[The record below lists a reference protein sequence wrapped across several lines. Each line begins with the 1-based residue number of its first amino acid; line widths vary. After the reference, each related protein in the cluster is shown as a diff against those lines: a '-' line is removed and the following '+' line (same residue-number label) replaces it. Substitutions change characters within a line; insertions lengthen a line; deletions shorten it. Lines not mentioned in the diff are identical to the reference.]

1 MASPP
6 LRDKPNVLSIPAG
19 VSFADTL
26 AVALLREADG
36 DPLKLAEMTVL
47 LPNRRAC
54 RTLQEAFLRNAFSSP
69 DLSADA
75 DMRRRWDGQGGGSRR
90 TIAENLRSLPP
101 PQPSPILGE
110 GELRSSASLLPRLM
124 PIGDL
129 DSDDLS
135 VLGGALFGA
144 AADIPPAIG
153 ELKRRMLLARLIMA
167 APARGGPRAN
177 AIRLDQAAQL
187 AAELARL
194 LDQVET
200 ERKDLSAL
208 EGLVPESLA
217 EHWQLTINFL
227 DILRRAWP
235 EILADEGAIDPADRR
250 NRLLDL
256 QRAVWEAAPPS
267 APIIAAGS
275 TGSIPAAA
283 DLMHTIAR
291 LPRGAVYLPGLDRAP
306 SDEDWQ
312 AIAED
317 PSHPQYGLAHLLMRF
332 EITRDAVTDVVI
344 PPPPTRGRVGVGE
357 ASDDSLAPERGFPL
371 PTLPQFG
378 GGGIRAEIV
387 SAALLPAECT
397 HGWKERAETMLPL
410 EVGAA
415 MAGVT
420 RIDCQSE
427 REEAQI
433 IALAL
438 RRFVAERE
446 DGVAALVTPDRTLAR
461 RVAGELKRWRIEI
474 DDSAGQPL
482 SQTAPGAYLL
492 ALCDAA
498 AQEWSPIPLL
508 ALLKHPLAAARRTLG
523 SLRRSARRL
532 DCKVLRGPRPA
543 PGWDGLRQAID
554 TRTRD
559 EHAPLSAIDA
569 EKLTRI
575 VGALARATEAM
586 ADWTE
591 KRPPIERLRAL
602 VASAEA
608 LAATDAESG
617 VQRLWRGEA
626 GEALSD
632 FVHDALQ
639 SFAGLP
645 GVAAEDFTALMLE
658 LLSGVAV
665 RPRFGKHPRLAI
677 WGPLEARLQ
686 QADLLVLGSLNEAT
700 WPAESAIDPW
710 LNRPMRHSFG
720 LPAPERKIGLSAHD
734 FQQAMGAP
742 KVLLTRAERVDGA
755 PTVPS
760 RWLLRL
766 DAFLTCAAEGLP
778 SNTGALERR
787 LAHVIDRPQTV
798 KPGVRPKPR
807 PGAARRPAQL
817 SVTQIE
823 AWRRNPYAIYARHIL
838 RLKKLD
844 PLDQDPGA
852 ADLGNAVH
860 KALHAFTERFPHA
873 LPSDALALLRADGEE
888 AFRPWLDRPNVWA
901 FWQPRFQR
909 IAAWWLGVER
919 GRRTA
924 LMTAIATER
933 KGELALPG
941 LVSPFTLTA
950 RADRIDVWRD
960 GGLTIIDYKTG
971 TLPKKEDIEL
981 GFAPQLTLEAAMALA
996 GAFQGVAGS
1005 AIAELAH
1012 WKLSGNREGGAV
1024 DRVKG
1029 DLTALADAA
1038 ISGLIALVRDFS
1050 DDNAAY
1056 AATPDAAYAPTYDD
1070 YAHLARN
1077 TEWLS
1082 EREQWR

>member
-1 MASPP
+1 MAMGAI
-6 LRDKPNVLSIPAG
+6 RDKPNVLSIPAG

-26 AVALLREADG
+26 ATELLCTAGG
-36 DPLKLAEMTVL
+36 DPLRLAEVTVL

-54 RTLQEAFLRNAFSSP
+54 RTLQEAFLRQAVRP
-69 DLSADA
+69 D
-75 DMRRRWDGQGGGSRR
+75 G
-90 TIAENLRSLPP
+90 
-101 PQPSPILGE
+101 
-110 GELRSSASLLPRLM
+110 SASLLPRLM

-153 ELKRRMLLARLIMA
+153 ELRRRMLLARLIMA
-167 APARGGPRAN
+167 ARTQDLPRGGPRAT

-194 LDQVET
+194 LDQVQT

-208 EGLVPESLA
+208 EGLVPENLA
-217 EHWQLTINFL
+217 EHWQLTIGFL

-235 EILADEGAIDPADRR
+235 EILAEEGAIDPAERR

-256 QRAVWEAAPPS
+256 QRAVWEAAPPD
-267 APIIAAGS
+267 APVIAAGS

-291 LPRGAVYLPGLDRAP
+291 LPQGAVYLPGLDRAP
-306 SDEDWQ
+306 DAEDWQ

-317 PSHPQYGLAHLLMRF
+317 PSHPQYGLAHLLTRF
-332 EITRDAVTDVVI
+332 GITRDEVVDVVAPGVREARTPVPSPEAGEGQGGGDSGSARLDI
-344 PPPPTRGRVGVGE
+344 REREQPPPQP
-357 ASDDSLAPERGFPL
+357 SPSLAEGEDRARSRNTPRKA
-371 PTLPQFG
+371 
-378 GGGIRAEIV
+378 RAEIV
-387 SAALLPAECT
+387 SAALLPAERT

-420 RIDCQSE
+420 RVDCQSE
-427 REEAQI
+427 REEAQV

-438 RRFVAERE
+438 RRFIAEHDE
-446 DGVAALVTPDRTLAR
+446 GVAALVTPDRTLAR

-482 SQTAPGAYLL
+482 SQTAPGAFLL

-498 AQEWSPIPLL
+498 AQEWAPIPLL
-508 ALLKHPLAAARRTLG
+508 ALLKHPLAAAGRTLG

-532 DCKVLRGPRPA
+532 DSKVLRGPRPA
-543 PGWDGLRQAID
+543 PGWDGLRRRID
-554 TRTRD
+554 GSTRGDRPTLK
-559 EHAPLSAIDA
+559 EDA
-569 EKLTRI
+569 AAKLTRI
-575 VGALARATEAM
+575 VGSLERATAPM
-586 ADWTE
+586 AEWSE
-591 KRPPIERLRAL
+591 KLPPIERLRAT
-602 VASAEA
+602 VAAAEA
-608 LAATDAESG
+608 LAATDEQRG
-617 VQRLWRGEA
+617 VERLWRDEA

-645 GVAAEDFTALMLE
+645 GAAAEDFTALMLE

-686 QADLLVLGSLNEAT
+686 QADLLVLGSLNEGT

-710 LNRPMRHSFG
+710 LNRPMRQGFG

-742 KVLLTRAERVDGA
+742 QVLLTRAERVDGA

-778 SNTGALERR
+778 SSASALERR
-787 LAHVIDRPQTV
+787 LAHRIDRPAQV
-798 KPGVRPKPR
+798 EPGKRPMPR
-807 PGAARRPAQL
+807 PGAIRRPSQL

-860 KALHAFTERFPHA
+860 KALHEFTLRFPHA
-873 LPSDALALLRADGEE
+873 LPSDGLALLRAEGE
-888 AFRPWLDRPNVWA
+888 ASFAQWLDRPNVWA

-909 IAAWWLGVER
+909 IAAWWLAQER
-919 GRRTA
+919 IRRTP
-924 LMTAIATER
+924 LMAAIATEQS
-933 KGELALPG
+933 GELALPG
-941 LVSPFTLTA
+941 LAAPFTLTA

-971 TLPKKEDIEL
+971 ALPKKDDIER

-996 GAFQGVAGS
+996 GAFEGIRGS
-1005 AIAELAH
+1005 AITELAY
-1012 WKLSGNREGGAV
+1012 WKLSGNRDGGKV
-1024 DRVKG
+1024 DRVNG
-1029 DLTALADAA
+1029 DLMALADAA
-1038 ISGLIALVRDFS
+1038 TAGLTALVRSFG
-1050 DDNAAY
+1050 DDAMPY
-1056 AATPDAAYAPTYDD
+1056 AATPDAAYAPAHDD
-1070 YAHLARN
+1070 YEHLARN
-1077 TEWLS
+1077 SEWLS
-1082 EREQWR
+1082 EREPWP

>member
-1 MASPP
+1 VV
-6 LRDKPNVLSIPAG
+6 DVE
-19 VSFADTL
+19 V
-26 AVALLREADG
+26 
-36 DPLKLAEMTVL
+36 
-47 LPNRRAC
+47 
-54 RTLQEAFLRNAFSSP
+54 
-69 DLSADA
+69 
-75 DMRRRWDGQGGGSRR
+75 
-90 TIAENLRSLPP
+90 
-101 PQPSPILGE
+101 
-110 GELRSSASLLPRLM
+110 
-124 PIGDL
+124 
-129 DSDDLS
+129 
-135 VLGGALFGA
+135 
-144 AADIPPAIG
+144 
-153 ELKRRMLLARLIMA
+153 A
-167 APARGGPRAN
+167 APTDLR
-177 AIRLDQAAQL
+177 
-187 AAELARL
+187 
-194 LDQVET
+194 QV
-200 ERKDLSAL
+200 
-208 EGLVPESLA
+208 
-217 EHWQLTINFL
+217 
-227 DILRRAWP
+227 
-235 EILADEGAIDPADRR
+235 
-250 NRLLDL
+250 
-256 QRAVWEAAPPS
+256 
-267 APIIAAGS
+267 
-275 TGSIPAAA
+275 
-283 DLMHTIAR
+283 
-291 LPRGAVYLPGLDRAP
+291 
-306 SDEDWQ
+306 
-312 AIAED
+312 
-317 PSHPQYGLAHLLMRF
+317 
-332 EITRDAVTDVVI
+332 
-344 PPPPTRGRVGVGE
+344 
-357 ASDDSLAPERGFPL
+357 
-371 PTLPQFG
+371 
-378 GGGIRAEIV
+378 RAEIV
-387 SAALLPAECT
+387 SAALLPAERT
-397 HGWKERAETMLPL
+397 HGWKERAETLLPL
-410 EVGAA
+410 AVGAA
-415 MAGVT
+415 MVGVT

-427 REEAQI
+427 REEAQV

-438 RRFVAERE
+438 RRFIAEHE

-482 SQTAPGAYLL
+482 SQTSPGAYLL

-498 AQEWSPIPLL
+498 ANEWAPIPLL
-508 ALLKHPLAAARRTLG
+508 ALLKHPLAAAGRT
-523 SLRRSARRL
+523 RDRVRNAARRL
-532 DCKVLRGPRPA
+532 DRAVLRGPRPA
-543 PGWDGLRQAID
+543 PGWEGLRQAID
-554 TRTRD
+554 ARTRGD
-559 EHAPLSAIDA
+559 RPTLKEDA
-569 EKLTRI
+569 AAKLIRI
-575 VGALARATEAM
+575 VGALERATAPM
-586 ADWTE
+586 ARWTE
-591 KRPPIERLRAL
+591 KLPPAERLRAV
-602 VASAEA
+602 VAAAEA
-608 LAATDAESG
+608 LAATDDERG
-617 VQRLWRGEA
+617 VQRLWRDQA

-639 SFAGLP
+639 SFTGLP

-686 QADLLVLGSLNEAT
+686 QADLLVLGSLNEGT

-710 LNRPMRHSFG
+710 LNRPMRHGFG

-742 KVLLTRAERVDGA
+742 KALLTRAERVDGA

-778 SNTGALERR
+778 SNAGALERR
-787 LAHVIDRPQTV
+787 LAHLIDRPQKV
-798 KPGVRPKPR
+798 EPGVRPMPR
-807 PGAARRPAQL
+807 PGAARRPEQL

-838 RLKKLD
+838 RLKRLD

-888 AFRPWLDRPNVWA
+888 AFLPWLDRPNVWA

-909 IAAWWLGVER
+909 IAAWWLGMER

-924 LMTAIATER
+924 LMTAIVTER
-933 KGELALPG
+933 AGALPLPG
-941 LVSPFTLTA
+941 LASPFTLTA

-996 GAFQGVAGS
+996 GAFEGVGGTE
-1005 AIAELAH
+1005 IAELAH
-1012 WKLSGNREGGAV
+1012 WKLSGNRDGGTI

-1029 DLTALADAA
+1029 DLMALAGAA
-1038 ISGLIALVRDFS
+1038 TAGLAALVRDFS

-1082 EREQWR
+1082 EREQWK

>member
-26 AVALLREADG
+26 AAELLRQAGG
-36 DPLKLAEMTVL
+36 DPLKLAEITVL

-54 RTLQEAFLRNAFSSP
+54 RTLQEAFLRQAVRP
-69 DLSADA
+69 D
-75 DMRRRWDGQGGGSRR
+75 G
-90 TIAENLRSLPP
+90 
-101 PQPSPILGE
+101 
-110 GELRSSASLLPRLM
+110 SASLLPRLM

-167 APARGGPRAN
+167 APARGGPRATP
-177 AIRLDQAAQL
+177 IRLDQAAQL

-208 EGLVPESLA
+208 ETLVPESLA

-227 DILRRAWP
+227 DILRHAWP

-256 QRAVWEAAPPS
+256 QRAVWEAAPPT

-291 LPRGAVYLPGLDRAP
+291 LPRGAVYLPGLDRGP
-306 SDEDWQ
+306 SDEDWL
-312 AIAED
+312 AIGED
-317 PSHPQYGLAHLLMRF
+317 PSHPQYGLAHLLKRF
-332 EITRDAVTDVVI
+332 EITRDQVPDIEVAAPTDL
-344 PPPPTRGRVGVGE
+344 RHM
-357 ASDDSLAPERGFPL
+357 
-371 PTLPQFG
+371 
-378 GGGIRAEIV
+378 RAEIV
-387 SAALLPAECT
+387 STALLPAERT

-410 EVGAA
+410 AVGAA
-415 MAGVT
+415 MASVT

-427 REEAQI
+427 REEAQV
-433 IALAL
+433 IALTL
-438 RRFVAERE
+438 RRFIAEQD
-446 DGVAALVTPDRTLAR
+446 DGIAALVTPDRTLAR

-498 AQEWSPIPLL
+498 AQELAPIPLL

-523 SLRRSARRL
+523 SLRRSARKL
-532 DCKVLRGPRPA
+532 DRKILRGPRPA
-543 PGWDGLRQAID
+543 PGWEGLRQAIEA
-554 TRTRD
+554 RTRD

-569 EKLTRI
+569 EKLTRT
-575 VGALARATEAM
+575 VGALERATEAM
-586 ADWTE
+586 VGWAE
-591 KRPPIERLRAL
+591 KLPPIDRLRAL
-602 VASAEA
+602 VTAAEA

-617 VQRLWRGEA
+617 VQRLWRDEA

-658 LLSGVAV
+658 LLAGVAV
-665 RPRFGKHPRLAI
+665 RPRYGKHPRLAI

-686 QADLLVLGSLNEAT
+686 QADLLVLGSLNEGT

-710 LNRPMRHSFG
+710 LNRPMRQGFG

-778 SNTGALERR
+778 SNAGALERR
-787 LAHVIDRPQTV
+787 LAHVIDRPAQV
-798 KPGVRPKPR
+798 EPGRRPMPR
-807 PGAARRPAQL
+807 PGAARRPVQL

-852 ADLGNAVH
+852 ADMGNAVH

-873 LPSDALALLRADGEE
+873 LPSDGLALLRAEGEE

-919 GRRTA
+919 ERRTA

-933 KGELALPG
+933 MGELALPD
-941 LVSPFTLTA
+941 LAAPFTLTA

-996 GAFQGVAGS
+996 GAFGGVAGTE
-1005 AIAELAH
+1005 ITELAH
-1012 WKLSGNREGGAV
+1012 WKLSGNRDGGSI

-1029 DLTALADAA
+1029 DLMKLAEDAMA
-1038 ISGLIALVRDFS
+1038 GLAGLVRDFS
-1050 DDNAAY
+1050 SDNAAY
-1056 AATPDAAYAPTYDD
+1056 AATPDAAYAPAYDD

-1082 EREQWR
+1082 EREQQWK

>member
-1 MASPP
+1 MGL
-6 LRDKPNVLSIPAG
+6 LRDTPNVLSIPAG

-26 AVALLREADG
+26 AAELLRQAGG

-54 RTLQEAFLRNAFSSP
+54 RTLQEAFLRQAVRP
-69 DLSADA
+69 D
-75 DMRRRWDGQGGGSRR
+75 G
-90 TIAENLRSLPP
+90 
-101 PQPSPILGE
+101 
-110 GELRSSASLLPRLM
+110 SASLLPRLM

-153 ELKRRMLLARLIMA
+153 ELKRRMLLARLVMA
-167 APARGGPRAN
+167 APARGGPRATP
-177 AIRLDQAAQL
+177 IRLDQAAQL

-217 EHWQLTINFL
+217 AHWQLTINFL
-227 DILRRAWP
+227 DILRHAWP

-256 QRAVWEAAPPS
+256 QRAVWEAAPPT

-283 DLMHTIAR
+283 DLMHTVAR
-291 LPRGAVYLPGLDRAP
+291 LPHGAVYLPGLDRAP
-306 SDEDWQ
+306 SEKDW
-312 AIAED
+312 AAVAED
-317 PSHPQYGLAHLLMRF
+317 PSHPQYGLAHLLTRF
-332 EITRDAVTDVVI
+332 GMTRNEVVDI
-344 PPPPTRGRVGVGE
+344 APHPLPRDGGGLGRGKPE
-357 ASDDSLAPERGFPL
+357 HDQPESSLAS
-371 PTLPQFG
+371 PTPALPQFG
-378 GGGIRAEIV
+378 GGGGLRAEIV
-387 SAALLPAECT
+387 SAALLPAERT
-397 HGWKERAETMLPL
+397 HGWKERAEAMLPL

-427 REEAQI
+427 REEAQV

-438 RRFVAERE
+438 RRFIAEHE

-498 AQEWSPIPLL
+498 AQEWAPIPLL
-508 ALLKHPLAAARRTLG
+508 ALLKHPFAAAGRALG
-523 SLRRSARRL
+523 NLRRSARQL
-532 DCKVLRGPRPA
+532 DRKVLRGPRPA
-543 PGWDGLRQAID
+543 PGWDGLRQAIEA
-554 TRTRD
+554 RTRD
-559 EHAPLSAIDA
+559 EHAPLSAIEA
-569 EKLTRI
+569 EKLVRI
-575 VGALARATEAM
+575 VGALERATAPM
-586 ADWTE
+586 AGWTG
-591 KRPPIERLRAL
+591 KLPPVERIRAV
-602 VASAEA
+602 VAAAEA
-608 LAATDAESG
+608 LAATDDKRG
-617 VQRLWRGEA
+617 VERLWREEA

-686 QADLLVLGSLNEAT
+686 QADLLVLGSLNEGT

-710 LNRPMRHSFG
+710 LNRPMRQGFG

-778 SNTGALERR
+778 SNAGALERR
-787 LAHVIDRPQTV
+787 LAHVIDRPAQV
-798 KPGVRPKPR
+798 EPGKRPMPR
-807 PGAARRPAQL
+807 PGAARRPSQL

-838 RLKKLD
+838 RLKALD

-852 ADLGNAVH
+852 ADMGNAVH
-860 KALHAFTERFPHA
+860 KALHAFTTRFPHA
-873 LPSDALALLRADGEE
+873 LPSDALALLRAEGEA
-888 AFRPWLDRPNVWA
+888 AFQPWLDRPNVWA

-919 GRRTA
+919 ERRTA

-933 KGELALPG
+933 KGELALSG
-941 LVSPFTLTA
+941 LASPFTLTA

-960 GGLTIIDYKTG
+960 GGLSIIDYKTG
-971 TLPKKEDIEL
+971 TLPKKDDIAL

-996 GAFQGVAGS
+996 GAFEGVAGTE
-1005 AIAELAH
+1005 IAELAH
-1012 WKLSGNREGGAV
+1012 WKLSGNRDGGTI

-1029 DLTALADAA
+1029 DLMTLAQEAMT
-1038 ISGLIALVRDFS
+1038 GLAALVRDFS
-1050 DDNAAY
+1050 DDTIAY
-1056 AATPDAAYAPTYDD
+1056 TATPDAAYAPAYDD

-1077 TEWLS
+1077 SEWLS
-1082 EREQWR
+1082 EREQWP

>member
-1 MASPP
+1 MASPL

-26 AVALLREADG
+26 AVTLLRQADG
-36 DPLKLAEMTVL
+36 DPLKLAAMTVL

-54 RTLQEAFLRNAFSSP
+54 RTLQEAFLRVAISSP
-69 DLSADA
+69 E
-75 DMRRRWDGQGGGSRR
+75 SR
-90 TIAENLRSLPP
+90 T
-101 PQPSPILGE
+101 
-110 GELRSSASLLPRLM
+110 SASLLPRLM

-167 APARGGPRAN
+167 APARGGPRATS
-177 AIRLDQAAQL
+177 IRLDQAAQL

-235 EILADEGAIDPADRR
+235 EILADEGAIDPAARR

-256 QRAVWEAAPPS
+256 QRAVWEAAPPT

-283 DLMHTIAR
+283 DLMHAVAR

-306 SDEDWQ
+306 SEEDWQ

-317 PSHPQYGLAHLLMRF
+317 PSHPQYGLAHLLTRF
-332 EITRDAVTDVVI
+332 GITRDQVVDVAVPLTQQTRAPI
-344 PPPPTRGRVGVGE
+344 PSPEAGEDQGGGDGVGE
-357 ASDDSLAPERGFPL
+357 REINAAQIDAPRKA
-371 PTLPQFG
+371 
-378 GGGIRAEIV
+378 RAEIV
-387 SAALLPAECT
+387 SAALLPAERT
-397 HGWKERAETMLPL
+397 HGWNERAEIMLPL

-427 REEAQI
+427 REEAQV

-438 RRFVAERE
+438 RRFVAEHE

-498 AQEWSPIPLL
+498 ANEWAPIPLL
-508 ALLKHPLAAARRTLG
+508 ALLKHPLTAAARTLG

-532 DCKVLRGPRPA
+532 DRKVLRGPRPA

-554 TRTRD
+554 MRTRD

-575 VGALARATEAM
+575 VGALERATTPM
-586 ADWTE
+586 ANWSE
-591 KRPPIERLRAL
+591 KLPLIERLRAV
-602 VASAEA
+602 VAAAEA
-608 LAATDAESG
+608 LAATDAERG
-617 VQRLWRGEA
+617 VQRLWREEA

-639 SFAGLP
+639 SFTGLP
-645 GVAAEDFTALMLE
+645 AVAAEDFTALMLE

-686 QADLLVLGSLNEAT
+686 QADLLVLGSLNEGT

-710 LNRPMRHSFG
+710 LNRPMRQGLG

-778 SNTGALERR
+778 SNAGALERR
-787 LAHVIDRPQTV
+787 LAHLIDRPDKV
-798 KPGVRPKPR
+798 EPSRRPMPR
-807 PGAARRPAQL
+807 PGAARRPSKV

-823 AWRRNPYAIYARHIL
+823 TWRRNPYAIYARHIL
-838 RLKKLD
+838 RLKALD

-852 ADLGNAVH
+852 ADLGEAVH
-860 KALHAFTERFPHA
+860 KALHEFTRKFPHA
-873 LPSDALALLRADGEE
+873 LPTDALALLRAEGHA
-888 AFRPWLDRPNVWA
+888 AFQTWLDRPNVWA

-909 IAAWWLGVER
+909 IASWWIAHER
-919 GRRTA
+919 TRRTP
-924 LMTAIATER
+924 LMTSIATEID
-933 KGELALPG
+933 GVLEPPET
-941 LVSPFTLTA
+941 SPPFQLTA
-950 RADRIDVWRD
+950 RADRIDTFRD
-960 GGLTIIDYKTG
+960 GSLTLIDYKTG
-971 TLPKKEDIEL
+971 QPPTKTDVER
-981 GFAPQLTLEAAMALA
+981 GFAPQLALEAVIALA
-996 GAFQGVAGS
+996 GGFEGVAGQS
-1005 AIAELAH
+1005 IGELAH
-1012 WKLSGNREGGAV
+1012 WRLSGNRDGGADLPV
-1024 DRVKG
+1024 NG
-1029 DLTALADAA
+1029 DPMQLAEEARDGLAALINLFGRDDA
-1038 ISGLIALVRDFS
+1038 V
-1050 DDNAAY
+1050 Y
-1056 AATPDAAYAPTYDD
+1056 VATPDPQFAPKYDD
-1070 YAHLARN
+1070 YSHLARN
-1077 TEWLS
+1077 SEWLS
-1082 EREQWR
+1082 EREQWP

>member
-1 MASPP
+1 
-6 LRDKPNVLSIPAG
+6 
-19 VSFADTL
+19 
-26 AVALLREADG
+26 
-36 DPLKLAEMTVL
+36 MTVL

-54 RTLQEAFLRNAFSSP
+54 RTLQEAFLRQAIRP
-69 DLSADA
+69 DPSAHA
-75 DMRRRWDGQGGGSRR
+75 DIRRRG
-90 TIAENLRSLPP
+90 
-101 PQPSPILGE
+101 
-110 GELRSSASLLPRLM
+110 SASLLPRLM

-167 APARGGPRAN
+167 APARGGPRAGT
-177 AIRLDQAAQL
+177 IRLDQAAQL

-227 DILRRAWP
+227 DILRRSWP

-256 QRAVWEAAPPS
+256 QRAVWEASPPTT
-267 APIIAAGS
+267 PIIAAGS

-312 AIAED
+312 AIGED
-317 PSHPQYGLAHLLMRF
+317 PSHPQYGLAHLLTRF
-332 EITRDAVTDVVI
+332 GITREQVVDVEVAAPTDLHQ
-344 PPPPTRGRVGVGE
+344 T
-357 ASDDSLAPERGFPL
+357 
-371 PTLPQFG
+371 
-378 GGGIRAEIV
+378 RAEIV
-387 SAALLPAECT
+387 SAALLPAERT
-397 HGWKERAETMLPL
+397 HGWKERAEIMLPL
-410 EVGAA
+410 AVGAA

-427 REEAQI
+427 REEAQV

-438 RRFVAERE
+438 RRFIAEHE

-498 AQEWSPIPLL
+498 ANDWAPIPLL
-508 ALLKHPLAAARRTLG
+508 ALLKHPLAAAGRARD
-523 SLRRSARRL
+523 RVRNAARRL
-532 DCKVLRGPRPA
+532 DRAVLRGPRPA

-554 TRTRD
+554 ARTRGD
-559 EHAPLSAIDA
+559 HPTLKEDA
-569 EKLTRI
+569 AAKLARI
-575 VGALARATEAM
+575 VGALERATAPM
-586 ADWTE
+586 AGWTE
-591 KRPPIERLRAL
+591 KLPPVERLRAV

-608 LAATDAESG
+608 LAATDDERG
-617 VQRLWRGEA
+617 VQRLWRDQA

-645 GVAAEDFTALMLE
+645 AVAAEDFTALMLE

-665 RPRFGKHPRLAI
+665 RPRYGKHPRLAI

-686 QADLLVLGSLNEAT
+686 QADLLVLGSLNEGT

-710 LNRPMRHSFG
+710 LNRPMRQGFG

-778 SNTGALERR
+778 SNAGALERR
-787 LAHVIDRPQTV
+787 LAHVIDRPQRV
-798 KPGVRPKPR
+798 EPGVRPMPR
-807 PGAARRPAQL
+807 PGAARRPEQL

-838 RLKKLD
+838 RLKALD
-844 PLDQDPGA
+844 PLDQDPNA
-852 ADLGNAVH
+852 PELGIAVH
-860 KALHAFTERFPHA
+860 SALHEFTRKFPHA
-873 LPSDALALLRADGEE
+873 LPTDALALLRAEGDA
-888 AFRPWLDRPNVWA
+888 AFQPYLDRPNVWA

-919 GRRTA
+919 ERRP
-924 LMTAIATER
+924 LLNAIATEIA
-933 KGELALPG
+933 GELVLPDVVP
-941 LVSPFTLTA
+941 LFTLTA
-950 RADRIDVWRD
+950 RADRIDTMRD
-960 GGLTIIDYKTG
+960 GALAIIDYKTG
-971 TLPKKEDIEL
+971 QPPEQNNIAL
-981 GFAPQLTLEAAMALA
+981 GFAPQLALEATMALA
-996 GAFQGVAGS
+996 GGFPGIAASLV
-1005 AIAELAH
+1005 AELAH
-1012 WKLSGNREGGAV
+1012 WQLSGNRNGGADKPV
-1024 DRVKG
+1024 AG
-1029 DLTALADAA
+1029 DPMALAAEA
-1038 ISGLIALVRDFS
+1038 RAGLIELVREFS
-1050 DDNAAY
+1050 SDNAAY
-1056 AATPDAAYAPTYDD
+1056 AATPDPQFAPKYDD

-1082 EREQWR
+1082 EREQQWK

>member
-1 MASPP
+1 MAMGR
-6 LRDKPNVLSIPAG
+6 LRDIPRVLSIPAG
-19 VSFADTL
+19 VSFSDTL
-26 AVALLREADG
+26 AVELLRQADR
-36 DPLKLAEMTVL
+36 DPLKLAAMTVL

-54 RTLQEAFLRNAFSSP
+54 RTLQEAFLRVAISSP
-69 DLSADA
+69 D
-75 DMRRRWDGQGGGSRR
+75 
-90 TIAENLRSLPP
+90 P
-101 PQPSPILGE
+101 GE
-110 GELRSSASLLPRLM
+110 GESRTSASLLPRLM

-153 ELKRRMLLARLIMA
+153 ELKRRMLLTRLIMA
-167 APARGGPRAN
+167 APARGGPRATP
-177 AIRLDQAAQL
+177 IRLDQAAQL

-208 EGLVPESLA
+208 EGFVPESLA

-267 APIIAAGS
+267 APIVAAGS

-291 LPRGAVYLPGLDRAP
+291 LPCGAVYLPGLDRAP
-306 SDEDWQ
+306 SDEDWL

-317 PSHPQYGLAHLLMRF
+317 PSHPQYGLAHLLTRF
-332 EITRDAVTDVVI
+332 EITRAEVIDIVI
-344 PPPPTRGRVGVGE
+344 PPPSRGRVGVGE
-357 ASDDSLAPERGFPL
+357 ASEDSLPPKRGFPL
-371 PTLPQFG
+371 PALPQFG
-378 GGGIRAEIV
+378 GGENVGAPRQMRTEIV
-387 SAALLPAECT
+387 SAALLPAERT
-397 HGWKERAETMLPL
+397 HGWKGRAETMLPL

-427 REEAQI
+427 REEAQV

-438 RRFVAERE
+438 RRFVAEHE

-498 AQEWSPIPLL
+498 ANEWAPIPLL
-508 ALLKHPLAAARRTLG
+508 ALLKHPLTAAG
-523 SLRRSARRL
+523 RSRDRVRNAARRL
-532 DCKVLRGPRPA
+532 DRKVLRGPRPA
-543 PGWDGLRQAID
+543 PGWDGLRQAIE

-559 EHAPLSAIDA
+559 EHVPLSAIDA
-569 EKLTRI
+569 EKLMRI
-575 VGALARATEAM
+575 VGALERAMEPM
-586 ADWTE
+586 AGWSE
-591 KRPPIERLRAL
+591 KLPPVERLRA
-602 VASAEA
+602 VVTAAEA
-608 LAATDAESG
+608 LAATDDARG
-617 VQRLWRGEA
+617 VERLWRDDA

-639 SFAGLP
+639 SFTGLP
-645 GVAAEDFTALMLE
+645 AVAAEDFTALMLE

-686 QADLLVLGSLNEAT
+686 QADLLVLGSLNEGT

-710 LNRPMRHSFG
+710 LNRPMRQGFG

-766 DAFLTCAAEGLP
+766 DAFLTSAAEGLP
-778 SNTGALERR
+778 SNAGALERR
-787 LAHVIDRPQTV
+787 LAHLIDRPDKV
-798 KPGVRPKPR
+798 EPGRRPMPQ

-838 RLKKLD
+838 RLTKLD

-888 AFRPWLDRPNVWA
+888 AFQPWLDRPNVWA

-933 KGELALPG
+933 KGELVLPG
-941 LVSPFTLTA
+941 LASPFTLTA

-971 TLPKKEDIEL
+971 TLPKKEDIDL

-996 GAFQGVAGS
+996 GAFEGVGGTE
-1005 AIAELAH
+1005 IAELAH
-1012 WKLSGNREGGAV
+1012 WKLSGNREGGTV

-1029 DLTALADAA
+1029 DLMALSDAA
-1038 ISGLIALVRDFS
+1038 MAGLIALVRDFN
-1050 DDNAAY
+1050 DDTAAY
-1056 AATPDAAYAPTYDD
+1056 VATPDAAYAPTYDD

-1082 EREQWR
+1082 EREQWK

>member
-1 MASPP
+1 MGA

-26 AVALLREADG
+26 AGELLRAAGG
-36 DPLKLAEMTVL
+36 DPLRLAGMTVL

-54 RTLQEAFLRNAFSSP
+54 RTLQEAFLRQAVRP
-69 DLSADA
+69 D
-75 DMRRRWDGQGGGSRR
+75 
-90 TIAENLRSLPP
+90 
-101 PQPSPILGE
+101 
-110 GELRSSASLLPRLM
+110 SSASLLPRVM

-144 AADIPPAIG
+144 AADVPPAIG
-153 ELKRRMLLARLIMA
+153 ELKRRMLLARLVMA
-167 APARGGPRAN
+167 APARGGARATP
-177 AIRLDQAAQL
+177 IRLDQAAQL

-208 EGLVPESLA
+208 EGLVPENLA
-217 EHWQLTINFL
+217 AHWQLTISFL
-227 DILRRAWP
+227 DILRRSWP

-256 QRAVWEAAPPS
+256 QRAVWEAAPPET
-267 APIIAAGS
+267 PIIAAGS

-291 LPRGAVYLPGLDRAP
+291 LPHGAVYLPGLDRAP
-306 SDEDWQ
+306 SEEDWQ
-312 AIAED
+312 AIGED
-317 PSHPQYGLAHLLMRF
+317 PSHPQYGLAHLLTRF
-332 EITRDAVTDVVI
+332 GITRADVLDLI
-344 PPPPTRGRVGVGE
+344 PLPQPGGGLGRGKPEHSRTE
-357 ASDDSLAPERGFPL
+357 SSLAS
-371 PTLPQFG
+371 PTPSLPQFG
-378 GGGIRAEIV
+378 GGGPLRAEIV
-387 SAALLPAECT
+387 SAALLPAERT

-415 MAGVT
+415 MASVT

-427 REEAQI
+427 REEAQV

-438 RRFVAERE
+438 RRFIAEHDE
-446 DGVAALVTPDRTLAR
+446 GVAALVTPDRTLAR

-482 SQTAPGAYLL
+482 SQTAPGAFLL

-498 AQEWSPIPLL
+498 AQEWAPIPLL
-508 ALLKHPLAAARRTLG
+508 ALLKHPLSAAGRTLG
-523 SLRRSARRL
+523 RLRRAARQL
-532 DCKVLRGPRPA
+532 DSRVLRGPRPA
-543 PGWDGLRQAID
+543 PGWDGLRLAID
-554 TRTRD
+554 GSTKG
-559 EHAPLSAIDA
+559 EHPTLKEDA
-569 EKLTRI
+569 AAKLARI
-575 VGALARATEAM
+575 VGSLERATAAM
-586 ADWTE
+586 AGWSE
-591 KRPPIERLRAL
+591 KSPPVERLRAL
-602 VASAEA
+602 VGAAEA
-608 LAATDAESG
+608 LAATDDERG
-617 VQRLWRGEA
+617 VQRLWRDEA

-686 QADLLVLGSLNEAT
+686 TADLLVLGSLNENT

-710 LNRPMRHSFG
+710 LNRPMRQDFG

-742 KVLLTRAERVDGA
+742 KVLLTRAQRVDGA

-766 DAFLTCAAEGLP
+766 DAFLNCAAEGLP
-778 SNTGALERR
+778 SSASALERH
-787 LAHVIDRPQTV
+787 LAHRIDRPAQV
-798 KPGVRPKPR
+798 EPGRRPMPR
-807 PGAARRPAQL
+807 PGAAWRPAKL

-860 KALHAFTERFPHA
+860 KALHAFTTKFPHA
-873 LPSDALALLRADGEE
+873 LPSDQLALLRAEGEE
-888 AFRPWLDRPNVWA
+888 SFAQWLGRPNVWA

-909 IAAWWLGVER
+909 ISAWWLSVER
-919 GRRTA
+919 ERRTA
-924 LMTAIATER
+924 LMTAIVTER
-933 KGELALPG
+933 DGALDLPDLAA
-941 LVSPFTLTA
+941 PFTLTA

-960 GGLTIIDYKTG
+960 GSLSIIDYKTG
-971 TLPKKEDIEL
+971 TLPKKDDIER
-981 GFAPQLTLEAAMALA
+981 GFAPQLTLEAGMALA
-996 GAFQGVAGS
+996 GAFDGVHGTE
-1005 AIAELAH
+1005 IAELAH
-1012 WKLSGNREGGAV
+1012 WKLSGNRDGGTI

-1029 DLTALADAA
+1029 DLQALADAA
-1038 ISGLIALVRDFS
+1038 LAGLGALVRDFS
-1050 DDNAAY
+1050 ADGMPY
-1056 AATPDAAYAPTYDD
+1056 AATPDAAYAPAYDD

-1077 TEWLS
+1077 IEWLS
-1082 EREQWR
+1082 EREQWK